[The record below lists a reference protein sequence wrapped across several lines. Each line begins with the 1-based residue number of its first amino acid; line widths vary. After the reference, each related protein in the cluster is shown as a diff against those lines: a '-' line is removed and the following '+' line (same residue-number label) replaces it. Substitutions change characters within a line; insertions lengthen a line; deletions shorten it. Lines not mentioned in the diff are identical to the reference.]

1 MSNIVPALIL
11 AAIVAGPAAIASPAA
26 TAATMATAAPTAGRA
41 ATPSPA
47 SSSVVERFGS
57 DPFAQHG
64 SSRFFLEGDA
74 GRFTFL
80 GNEAPHFPADRRGTL
95 RVLYDTTRPTG
106 RIAMPIR
113 NVVAL
118 DDDFGFGA
126 ILTIRSDG
134 FAADPQGF
142 SQIAFGLW
150 NARTTGLGR
159 TLFPSDSYDL
169 LEFDY
174 FPNMTDFGGPFLSP
188 SVFGGNV
195 AGNAFFNFA
204 FQSTETNLPL
214 DVPLLCQFQYA
225 AATRRLTVA
234 VSRHT
239 SGSHFEPIPGATAI
253 VDLSRVNPTFLLDVL
268 GIAGYGEGY
277 ASLRAEVDY
286 DLIYFG
292 PLPFPFGV
300 NGGRKITMVPPEPLP

>member
-11 AAIVAGPAAIASPAA
+11 AAIVAAPVAAQAA
-26 TAATMATAAPTAGRA
+26 T
-41 ATPSPA
+41 
-47 SSSVVERFGS
+47 SSVVERFAS
-57 DPFAQHG
+57 DPFTRHG
-64 SSRFFLEGDA
+64 SSLFFVEGDA
-74 GRFTFL
+74 ARFTFL

-106 RIAMPIR
+106 RISMPLR
-113 NVVAL
+113 EVLAL

-126 ILTIRSDG
+126 ILTIRSHG

-150 NARTTGLGR
+150 NASTTGLGR

-174 FPNMTDFGGPFLSP
+174 FANVTDFGGPFLSP

-195 AGNAFFNFA
+195 AENAFFNFA
-204 FQSTETNLPL
+204 FQSTETALPL
-214 DVPLLCQFQYA
+214 DVPLLCQLEYA
-225 AATRRLTVA
+225 AATRRLTVT

-239 SGSHFEPIPGATAI
+239 MGSHFQPIPGATAT

-286 DLIYFG
+286 DLIYSG
-292 PLPFPFGV
+292 PLPAPFGV
-300 NGGRKITMVPPEPLP
+300 NAAGRKIALVPPEPLP

>member
-1 MSNIVPALIL
+1 MSNIVPAILL
-11 AAIVAGPAAIASPAA
+11 AAAVAAPSAAAAAAAPAAGIF
-26 TAATMATAAPTAGRA
+26 
-41 ATPSPA
+41 
-47 SSSVVERFGS
+47 SVVERFGS

-74 GRFTFL
+74 GRFSYL
-80 GNEAPHFPADRRGTL
+80 GNEAPHFSADRRGTL

-106 RIAMPIR
+106 RISKPLR

-126 ILTIRSDG
+126 ILTIRSHG

-150 NARTTGLGR
+150 NAHTTGLGR

-174 FPNMTDFGGPFLSP
+174 FPNVTDFGGPFLSP

-195 AGNAFFNFA
+195 GDNAFFNFA
-204 FQSTETNLPL
+204 FQSAETALPL
-214 DVPLLCQFQYA
+214 DVPLLCQLDYA
-225 AATRRLTVA
+225 AATRRLTVT

-239 SGSHFEPIPGATAI
+239 SGSHFQPIPGATAT
-253 VDLSRVNPTFLLDVL
+253 VDLSRVDPTFLLDVL
-268 GIAGYGEGY
+268 GIAAYGEGY

-292 PLPFPFGV
+292 SLPAPFGV
-300 NGGRKITMVPPEPLP
+300 GAAGRTIAMVPPEPLP

>member
-1 MSNIVPALIL
+1 MPRIVPALLL
-11 AAIVAGPAAIASPAA
+11 AAAVAAPSAVAAA
-26 TAATMATAAPTAGRA
+26 AAPTASRTA
-41 ATPSPA
+41 APS
-47 SSSVVERFGS
+47 SGIYSVVERFGS

-80 GNEAPHFPADRRGTL
+80 GNVAPHFPADRRGTL

-106 RIAMPIR
+106 RIAMPLR
-113 NVVAL
+113 NVLAL

-126 ILTIRSDG
+126 ILTIRSHG

-150 NARTTGLGR
+150 NAHTTGLGR

-174 FPNMTDFGGPFLSP
+174 FANVTDFGGPFLSP

-195 AGNAFFNFA
+195 GDNAFFNFA
-204 FQSTETNLPL
+204 FQSTETALPF
-214 DVPLLCQFQYA
+214 DVPLLCQFTYV
-225 AATRRLTVA
+225 AATRRLTVT

-239 SGSHFEPIPGATAI
+239 SGSHFQPIPGATAT
-253 VDLSRVNPTFLLDVL
+253 VDLSRVNPGFLLNVL

-277 ASLRAEVDY
+277 TSLRAEVDY

-292 PLPFPFGV
+292 ALPAPFGV
-300 NGGRKITMVPPEPLP
+300 NATGRTIAMVPPEPLP